1 MKRDMDTVRAI
12 LLSLADNDAL
22 PPAEE
27 IGEEQLAYHIWI
39 LEEADLVSYH
49 SRYLSS
55 GGVPKVSLRLTW
67 QGNEFLEAS
76 RNPNTWEKAKKVV
89 LEKSGALSFEVL
101 KAVLVKI
108 STDVA
113 LGGIAS

>member
-1 MKRDMDTVRAI
+1 MKRDMDIVRTI
-12 LLSLADNDAL
+12 LLSLAETDAL
-22 PPAEE
+22 PSTQK
-27 IGEEQLAYHIWI
+27 IGEEQLAYHVWI
-39 LEEADLVSYH
+39 LEEASLISYH

-55 GGVPKVSLRLTW
+55 GGVPKVTLRLTW
-67 QGNEFLEAS
+67 QGNEFLEAA
-76 RNPNTWEKAKKVV
+76 RNLNTWEKAKKVV

-113 LGGIAS
+113 LAGLAS